1 MRCPRCS
8 AENPDAAKFC
18 SACGTALQPA
28 RPGGERRVVT
38 VLFCDV
44 KGSTAL
50 AESMDPED
58 WAEVM
63 AGAFRTLTAP
73 IERYEGTVARVMGDA
88 VLAYFGAPRAHEDD
102 PERAVLAALDMRREA
117 SRYAARIKAERGITE
132 LAVRIGINTGLA
144 VLGDASGT
152 GIEYTAMGD
161 AVNVAARLQAAA
173 EPGSIVIGDTTRR
186 QVEPFFELRPLGT
199 LEVKGRIAPV
209 PAFEVVARRAA
220 ATRTRVPFVGRADA
234 LAVLSEALADV
245 RAGRGRIVAVA
256 GDAGIGKSRLIDEL
270 RAQWSA
276 SGGGSWA
283 EARGQS
289 YGAAQPYHLIRQQV
303 LSACGASEDEP
314 AATIL
319 AKVAGGLARAEL
331 GEGEVDVM
339 LAVLGLVTEPAM
351 SGEALRDEIARV
363 TEALVRR
370 RYQDGPGVDVFDD
383 LHWSDPASIDL
394 LARLLPLADEL
405 PVLFV
410 LAYRPDRESAAWR
423 LRQRTETEL
432 PHLWTEHALE
442 PLSDSESA
450 SLLASLVPP
459 DRLSD
464 ERCGQILAKAEGNP
478 LFIEELARALADSP
492 SADVPLPESVHA
504 LVASRIDRL
513 EEPAR
518 QALQAAAIIGR
529 TFAYRVLRAVA
540 GLDGQLDRQ
549 LSTLQRV
556 DLVRETGREPERR
569 FAFRH
574 ALTQEAAYR
583 GILQRRRRELHRAV
597 AETLVALYGDR
608 LDEFSAEIGG
618 HFAEAADARAVDH
631 LTHAGLRA
639 MRLYAIDDAI
649 AHLSRALEVGRAT
662 AAASMALGAAYIAL
676 ARSHELRGEFAR
688 ALALYDEMERAAKEQ
703 GDTDLE
709 LAATARR
716 AGILAPPTPVR
727 DLERAERELEAAVP
741 RARER
746 GDRVALARMYW
757 AQMLVLGWRGHTE
770 EARHIGAEGIALA
783 REAGDREILAFL
795 LNDYSR
801 GWTQSGDSAA
811 GLAEG
816 AEAIRVF
823 RELGNRAMLTDALA
837 THAMALFILGDLEA
851 VRRLSDEA
859 SAIADAI
866 GNPWGRSFALFIR
879 IATELEAGDWGTAIE
894 YGEIALREG
903 AKAGFVAVQVWP
915 RSDLALVY
923 DLAGAPDKADA
934 HLAIAYET
942 AKERMHDW
950 LPVVVWRHAM
960 IAARRGDVA
969 AARRLRAEATAL
981 PKEPPFF
988 QQFALDLPKAIVQLA
1003 EGDASGARAAARA
1016 GRDAHTAM
1024 KVRPFTADFDAVI
1037 AETSLHLDDLPA
1049 AAEAIERGLIEARGF
1064 GSKRVLWDLYMLEA
1078 RLADRHGDPGR
1089 ARRARADASDISR
1102 GIAASLERVG
1112 LADAYRARPDVAT
1125 LLLSSEGSVE
1135 RG

>member
-8 AENPDAAKFC
+8 TENPETAKFC
-18 SACGTALQPA
+18 SACGAALHVVRQA
-28 RPGGERRVVT
+28 EGERRVVT

-63 AGAFRTLTAP
+63 AGAFRALTAP

-102 PERAVLAALDMRREA
+102 PVRAVLAALEMRREA
-117 SRYAARIKAERGITE
+117 ALYAARLQAERGIPD

-144 VLGDASGT
+144 VLGDATGS

-161 AVNVAARLQAAA
+161 AVNVAARLQSAA
-173 EPGSIVIGDTTRR
+173 EPGAIVVGDATRR
-186 QVEPFFELRPLGT
+186 QVEPFFELRPLGS

-209 PAFEVVARRAA
+209 PAFEVLARRAA
-220 ATRTRVPFVGRADA
+220 ATRSRVPFVGRAEA

-245 RAGRGRIVAVA
+245 RAGRGRIVGIA
-256 GDAGIGKSRLIDEL
+256 GEAGIGKSRLIDEL

-303 LSACGASEDEP
+303 LSACGASEDDP

-319 AKVAGGLARAEL
+319 AKVAGGLADAEL
-331 GEGEVDVM
+331 GEGAVEVM
-339 LAVLGLVTEPAM
+339 LAVLGLVPEAAL

-370 RYQDGPGVDVFDD
+370 RYADGPGVDVFDD

-410 LAYRPDRESAAWR
+410 LAYRPDRDSPAWR
-423 LRQRTETEL
+423 LRQRAETDL
-432 PHLWTEHALE
+432 PHVWTEHALE
-442 PLSDSESA
+442 PLSDAESA

-464 ERCGQILAKAEGNP
+464 ERCAQVLAKAEGNP
-478 LFIEELARALADSP
+478 LFIEELARALVDAGST
-492 SADVPLPESVHA
+492 DVRLPESLHA

-518 QALQAAAIIGR
+518 QALQAAAVVGR

-583 GILQRRRRELHRAV
+583 GILQRRRRELHRSV
-597 AETLVALYGDR
+597 AETLLELYGDR
-608 LDEFSAEIGG
+608 LDEFSAEIGT
-618 HFAEAADARAVDH
+618 HFAEAGDGRAVGH
-631 LTHAGLRA
+631 LAHAGLRA

-649 AHLSRALEVGRAT
+649 AHLGRALEVGRAS
-662 AAASMALGAAYIAL
+662 AAASTTLATAYIAL
-676 ARSHELRGEFAR
+676 ARSHELKSEFER
-688 ALALYDEMERAAKEQ
+688 ALELYDEMERVAKEQ
-703 GDTDLE
+703 GDVDLE

-727 DLERAERELEAAVP
+727 DLERAERELAAALP

-746 GDRVALARMYW
+746 GDRAALARMCW
-757 AQMLVLGWRGHTE
+757 AQMLVLGWRGHLE
-770 EARHIGAEGIALA
+770 EARRVGSEGIAVA
-783 REAGDREILAFL
+783 REVGDREILAFL
-795 LNDYSR
+795 LNDSSR
-801 GWTQSGDSAA
+801 GWIQSGDSTA
-811 GLAEG
+811 GLEQG
-816 AEAIRVF
+816 VEAIALF

-837 THAMALFILGDLEA
+837 THAMARFVLGDLEA

-859 SAIADAI
+859 SAIAEAI
-866 GNPWGRSFALFIR
+866 GNPWGKAFALFIR
-879 IATELEAGDWGTAIE
+879 IATELEAGDWGRAIE
-894 YGEIALREG
+894 VGELTLREG

-915 RSDLALVY
+915 RSDLALAY
-923 DLAGAPDKADA
+923 ELAGAPDRADA
-934 HLAIAYET
+934 HLAAAYET
-942 AKERMHDW
+942 AMQRMHDW
-950 LPVVVWRHAM
+950 LPVVVWRQAM
-960 IAARRGDVA
+960 IAARRGDLA
-969 AARRLRAEATAL
+969 AARRLRAEASAL

-988 QQFALDLPKAIVQLA
+988 QQFALDLPRAIVQLA
-1003 EGDASGARAAARA
+1003 EGDVAGAREAARA
-1016 GRDAHTAM
+1016 SRDAQGLVKA
-1024 KVRPFTADFDAVI
+1024 RPFTADFDVLI
-1037 AETSLHLDDLPA
+1037 AEASLRLDDLPSA
-1049 AAEAIERGLIEARGF
+1049 GEAIARGLEEARAL
-1064 GSKRVLWDLYMLEA
+1064 GSKRVLLDLLLLET
-1078 RLADRHGDPGR
+1078 RLAERQGDPER
-1089 ARRARADASDISR
+1089 ARRARARAAEIAR
-1102 GIAASLERVG
+1102 GIASSLERVG
-1112 LADAYRARPDVAT
+1112 LAGSFRSRPDLAG
-1125 LLLSSEGSVE
+1125 LLSEGD
-1135 RG
+1135 RPA

>member
-8 AENPDAAKFC
+8 TENPETAKFC
-18 SACGTALQPA
+18 SACGAPLQTA
-28 RPGGERRVVT
+28 RPSEGERRVVT

-44 KGSTAL
+44 KGSTTL
-50 AESMDPED
+50 AEAMDPED

-63 AGAFRTLTAP
+63 AGAFRALTAP

-102 PERAVLAALDMRREA
+102 PERAVLAALEMRREA
-117 SRYAARIKAERGITE
+117 SLYAARVRAERGIAD
-132 LAVRIGINTGLA
+132 LPVRIGINTGLA
-144 VLGDASGT
+144 VLGDASGS

-161 AVNVAARLQAAA
+161 AVNVAARLQTAA
-173 EPGSIVIGDTTRR
+173 EPGSIVVGDATRR
-186 QVEPFFELRPLGT
+186 QVEPFFELRPLGS

-209 PAFEVVARRAA
+209 PAFEVLARRAA
-220 ATRTRVPFVGRADA
+220 ASRSRVPFVGRTEA

-245 RAGRGRIVAVA
+245 RAGRGRIVGIA
-256 GDAGIGKSRLIDEL
+256 GEAGIGKSRLIDEL

-276 SGGGSWA
+276 SGGGAWA

-319 AKVAGGLARAEL
+319 AKVAGGLADADL
-331 GEGEVDVM
+331 GEGAVEVM
-339 LAVLGLVTEPAM
+339 LAVLGLVPEAAL

-370 RYQDGPGVDVFDD
+370 RYADGPGVDVFDD

-410 LAYRPDRESAAWR
+410 LSYRPDRDSPAWR
-423 LRQRTETEL
+423 LRQRAETDL
-432 PHLWTEHALE
+432 PHVWTEHALE
-442 PLSDSESA
+442 PLSDAESA

-459 DRLSD
+459 ERLTA
-464 ERCGQILAKAEGNP
+464 ERRAQVLAKAEGNP
-478 LFIEELARALADSP
+478 LFIEELARAVADAG

-549 LSTLQRV
+549 LTTLQRV

-583 GILQRRRRELHRAV
+583 GILQRRRRDLHRAV

-608 LDEFSAEIGG
+608 LDEYSAEIGT
-618 HFAEAADARAVDH
+618 HFAEAGDARAIPY
-631 LTHAGLRA
+631 LTHAGTRA
-639 MRLYAIDDAI
+639 MRLHAIDDAI
-649 AHLSRALEVGRAT
+649 AHLGRALEVGRAD
-662 AAASMALGAAYIAL
+662 AAASTALGPAYIAL
-676 ARSHELRGEFAR
+676 ARSHELRSEFGR
-688 ALALYDEMERAAKEQ
+688 ALELYDEMERVAKEQ
-703 GDTDLE
+703 GDVDLE

-727 DLERAERELEAAVP
+727 DLERAERELAAALP

-746 GDRVALARMYW
+746 GDRAALARMCW
-757 AQMLVLGWRGHTE
+757 AQMLVLGWRGHVE
-770 EARHIGAEGIALA
+770 EARDVGSEGIAVA
-783 REAGDREILAFL
+783 REVGEREVLAFL

-801 GWTQSGDSAA
+801 GWIQSGDSAA
-811 GLAEG
+811 GLEQG
-816 AEAIRVF
+816 AEAIALF
-823 RELGNRAMLTDALA
+823 RDLGNRAMLTDALA
-837 THAMALFILGDLEA
+837 THAMARFILGDLEA

-859 SAIADAI
+859 SAIAEAI
-866 GNPWGRSFALFIR
+866 GNPWGKAFALFIR
-879 IATELEAGDWGTAIE
+879 IAAELEAGDWGRAIE
-894 YGEIALREG
+894 FGEVAVREG

-915 RSDLALVY
+915 CCDLALAY
-923 DLAGAPDKADA
+923 ELAGAPDKADA
-934 HLAIAYET
+934 RLAAARET
-942 AKERMHDW
+942 AEQRMQDW
-950 LPVVVWRHAM
+950 LPVVVWRQAM
-960 IAARRGDVA
+960 IAARRGDLATAV
-969 AARRLRAEATAL
+969 RLRDEASAL

-988 QQFALDLPKAIVQLA
+988 QQFALDLPRAIVRLA
-1003 EGDASGARAAARA
+1003 EGDVSGARDAART
-1016 GRDAHTAM
+1016 GREAHTRM
-1024 KVRPFTADFDAVI
+1024 KARPFTADFDVVI
-1037 AETSLHLDDLPA
+1037 ADASLRLDDPA
-1049 AAEAIERGLIEARGF
+1049 TADAAIGRGLEEARAF
-1064 GSKRVLWDLYMLEA
+1064 GSKRVLLDLHLLEA
-1078 RLADRHGDPGR
+1078 RLAERQGDAAR
-1089 ARRARADASDISR
+1089 ARRARAEAKAIVR

-1112 LADAYRARPDVAT
+1112 LADPFRARPDVAA
-1125 LLLSSEGSVE
+1125 LLSESA
-1135 RG
+1135 

>member
-1 MRCPRCS
+1 M
-8 AENPDAAKFC
+8 
-18 SACGTALQPA
+18 
-28 RPGGERRVVT
+28 T

-58 WAEVM
+58 WAEIM
-63 AGAFRTLTAP
+63 AGAFRALTAP

-102 PERAVLAALDMRREA
+102 PERAVLAALEMRRDVGF
-117 SRYAARIKAERGITE
+117 YAERLRTERGIAE
-132 LAVRIGINTGLA
+132 LPIRIGINTGLA
-144 VLGDASGT
+144 VFGDASGT

-161 AVNVAARLQAAA
+161 AVNVAARLQTAA
-173 EPGSIVIGDTTRR
+173 EPGAIVVGDTTRR

-199 LEVKGRIAPV
+199 LEVKGRSAPV
-209 PAFEVVARRAA
+209 PAFEVLSRRAS
-220 ATRTRVPFVGRADA
+220 ATRSRVPFVGRREA
-234 LAVLSEALADV
+234 LSVLSEALADV
-245 RAGRGRIVAVA
+245 RAGRGRIVAIA

-319 AKVAGGLARAEL
+319 SKVAGGLADADL
-331 GEGEVDVM
+331 GEGAVEVM

-351 SGEALRDEIARV
+351 SGEALREEIGRV

-370 RYQDGPGVDVFDD
+370 RYGDGPGVDVFDD

-394 LARLLPLADEL
+394 LMRLLPLADEL

-410 LAYRPDRESAAWR
+410 LAYRPDRDSPAWR
-423 LRQRTETEL
+423 LRQRAETDL
-432 PHLWTEHALE
+432 PHLWTEHVLE
-442 PLSDSESA
+442 PLSESESA
-450 SLLASLVPP
+450 ALLGSLVPS
-459 DRLSD
+459 DRLTS
-464 ERCGQILAKAEGNP
+464 ERRSQVLAKAEGNP
-478 LFIEELARALADSP
+478 LFIEELARVVEDAGSE
-492 SADVPLPESVHA
+492 DVRLPESVHA

-583 GILQRRRRELHRAV
+583 GILQRRRRELHRSV
-597 AETLVALYGDR
+597 AETLVELYPDR
-608 LDEFSAEIGG
+608 MDEFAAEIGG
-618 HFAEAADARAVDH
+618 HFAEAGDARAVEH
-631 LTHAGLRA
+631 LAHAGARA
-639 MRLYAIDDAI
+639 MRLYALDDAI
-649 AHLSRALEVGRAT
+649 AYLSRALELARGTVVAGE
-662 AAASMALGAAYIAL
+662 LGPIYIAL
-676 ARSHELRGEFAR
+676 ARSHELKGEFAG
-688 ALALYDEMERAAKEQ
+688 ALVLYDELERVAKDQ
-703 GDTDLE
+703 GAVDLE

-727 DLERAERELEAAVP
+727 DLERAERELEVAVP

-746 GDRVALARMYW
+746 GDRAALARMFW
-757 AQMLVLGWRGHTE
+757 AQMLVLAWRGRNE
-770 EARHIGAEGIALA
+770 EARVIGSEGIALA
-783 REAGDREILAFL
+783 REVGDREILAFL

-801 GWTQSGDSAA
+801 GWIQSGNGAEGID
-811 GLAEG
+811 EG
-816 AEAIRVF
+816 AEAVRLF

-837 THAMALFILGDLEA
+837 TQAMARFILGEIEA

-859 SAIADAI
+859 SAIAEAI

-879 IATELEAGDWGTAIE
+879 IAVELEAGDWGRAIE
-894 YGEIALREG
+894 AGELALSEG
-903 AKAGFVAVQVWP
+903 LKAGFVASQVWP
-915 RSDLALVY
+915 RSDLALAY
-923 DLAGAPDKADA
+923 ELSGARGKADEHLAGA
-934 HLAIAYET
+934 YQT
-942 AKERMHDW
+942 ASDRMRDW
-950 LPVVVWRHAM
+950 LPLVIARQSMV
-960 IAARRGDVA
+960 AARRGEIA
-969 AARRLRAEATAL
+969 LAQRLRAEASGL
-981 PKEPPFF
+981 PNKSAFF
-988 QQFALDLPKAIVQLA
+988 EQFGLELPKAVVQLA
-1003 EGDASGARAAARA
+1003 EGDLDGARDAAREGRAAHA
-1016 GRDAHTAM
+1016 GRG
-1024 KVRPFTADFDAVI
+1024 VRPWTADFDVVI
-1037 AETSLHLDDLPA
+1037 ADASLRLGDLEA
-1049 AAEAIERGLIEARGF
+1049 AAEAIERGFGVARAI
-1064 GSKRVLWDLYMLEA
+1064 GSQRVLWELHALAA
-1078 RLADRHGDPGR
+1078 RLADQQGDPER
-1089 ARRARADASDISR
+1089 ARRARADAATIVR
-1102 GIAASLERVG
+1102 GIATSLERVG
-1112 LADAYRARPDVAT
+1112 LAGSFRARPDVAA
-1125 LLLSSEGSVE
+1125 LLAAAG
-1135 RG
+1135 